1 MEINQGQTTKGVACE
16 QGRQLSLSE
25 ETKYIPSILP
35 SSSGRQPLSL
45 FKPAAAL
52 EAMVGVRSIKFI
64 QGMNR
69 KFDKSNKCDPTFSH
83 GAFIFQT
90 EAGR

>member
-1 MEINQGQTTKGVACE
+1 MEINQGQSTKGVACE
-16 QGRQLSLSE
+16 QGRQSSLSE

-52 EAMVGVRSIKFI
+52 G
-64 QGMNR
+64 G
-69 KFDKSNKCDPTFSH
+69 D
-83 GAFIFQT
+83 
-90 EAGR
+90 GRGDEYQVYTGDE